1 MDKYLK
7 LDVKM
12 LKLKIYN
19 KLIKINFKINSS
31 SLNLFSI
38 VWFLE
43 FLYHCLYLITS
54 TTSTTTH
61 QVRDNIKFNLSLT

>member
-43 FLYHCLYLITS
+43 PSITVS
-54 TTSTTTH
+54 IWLLLLLLLLHT
-61 QVRDNIKFNLSLT
+61 KFATILSLT